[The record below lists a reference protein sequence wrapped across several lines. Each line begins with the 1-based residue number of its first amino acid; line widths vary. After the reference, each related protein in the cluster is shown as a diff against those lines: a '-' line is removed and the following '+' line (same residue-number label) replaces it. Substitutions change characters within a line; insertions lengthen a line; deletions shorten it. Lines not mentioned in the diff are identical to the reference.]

1 MAVPTPVARRPST
14 AGQRLRPL
22 YRPMHQLPA
31 LVSLL
36 VASNFGGPEPCRR
49 RCTAAASPAPLPSFG
64 SQISGHQH
72 IHERADVV
80 KLFQTL
86 HQFDYLAKVLT
97 LQHAIGA
104 ILELVLQ
111 CDGRERVGRM
121 ALRVLDRRAERAVIP
136 ERDR

>member
-1 MAVPTPVARRPST
+1 MAVPTLVARRPTT

-22 YRPMHQLPA
+22 CRPMHRLSP

-49 RCTAAASPAPLPSFG
+49 RCSAAPSPALLPSFG
-64 SQISGHQH
+64 SQMSGHQH

-86 HQFDYLAKVLT
+86 HQFDHLAKVLT
-97 LQHAIGA
+97 LQYAIGA

-111 CDGRERVGRM
+111 GDGCKRVGR
-121 ALRVLDRRAERAVIP
+121 V
-136 ERDR
+136 

>member
-1 MAVPTPVARRPST
+1 MAVPTPVARRPTT
-14 AGQRLRPL
+14 AGQRLRPP
-22 YRPMHQLPA
+22 YRLMHQLPA

-49 RCTAAASPAPLPSFG
+49 RCSAAPSPALLPSFG
-64 SQISGHQH
+64 SQMSGHQH
-72 IHERADVV
+72 LHECADVV

-86 HQFDYLAKVLT
+86 YQFDHLAKVLT

-111 CDGRERVGRM
+111 GDSRGRSVRIVRRMLGGR
-121 ALRVLDRRAERAVIP
+121 A
-136 ERDR
+136 